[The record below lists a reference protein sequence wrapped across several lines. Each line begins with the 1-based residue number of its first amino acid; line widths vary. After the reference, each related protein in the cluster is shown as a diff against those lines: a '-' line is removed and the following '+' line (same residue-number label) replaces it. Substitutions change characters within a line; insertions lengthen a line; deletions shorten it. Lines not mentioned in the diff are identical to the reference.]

1 MKVTAVFY
9 FVFLEQKLIDTVGGK
24 LKVRRI
30 KRKILTDSF
39 KIVFKHLNNS
49 HIFFSKNKSYPNLLN
64 TYIRVL
70 FFRRKKNK
78 IQNFDEKCLP
88 LRYIIKYR
96 KLFL

>member
-30 KRKILTDSF
+30 KEKVLTDSF
-39 KIVFKHLNNS
+39 KIVFKHFNNS
-49 HIFFSKNKSYPNLLN
+49 YIFFSKSKSYPNLLN

-70 FFRRKKNK
+70 FFRRKKTRFK
-78 IQNFDEKCLP
+78 ILMKNVYLFD
-88 LRYIIKYR
+88 I
-96 KLFL
+96 